1 MKERIIAKR
10 QKNSEQSEPNEEEQK
25 MIAARKAERLDEENE
40 IVITILSEIAGLPKE
55 KIVYNYSEDISMTG
69 TRIQGNVL
77 LPIDT
82 FLKIDVILKNLK
94 QTITVFGKVKR
105 NKVIIEGESYEA
117 GVEFVDTPQESI
129 KKLGN
134 YISSMKQYKNLNP
147 VGVPYWIFAKF
158 NKPKSQIHWQSFKN
172 ERGVYVKDSKNLFCG
187 FRHTSYRRFNIDDFE
202 QTKSAGAP
210 ITLSH
215 HPDHF
220 RVRPDFIFHIEKQ
233 IRFVNL
239 L

>member
-158 NKPKSQIHWQSFKN
+158 NKPKS
-172 ERGVYVKDSKNLFCG
+172 
-187 FRHTSYRRFNIDDFE
+187 
-202 QTKSAGAP
+202 
-210 ITLSH
+210 
-215 HPDHF
+215 
-220 RVRPDFIFHIEKQ
+220 
-233 IRFVNL
+233 
-239 L
+239 

>member
-10 QKNSEQSEPNEEEQK
+10 QKNSEPNEPNEEEQK

-40 IVITILSEIAGLPKE
+40 IIITILSEISSLPKE
-55 KIVYNYSEDISMTG
+55 KIVYNNSEDISMTG

-82 FLKIDVILKNLK
+82 FLKIDLILKNLK

-129 KKLGN
+129 KKLEN

-158 NKPKSQIHWQSFKN
+158 NKPKS
-172 ERGVYVKDSKNLFCG
+172 
-187 FRHTSYRRFNIDDFE
+187 
-202 QTKSAGAP
+202 
-210 ITLSH
+210 
-215 HPDHF
+215 
-220 RVRPDFIFHIEKQ
+220 
-233 IRFVNL
+233 
-239 L
+239 

>member
-10 QKNSEQSEPNEEEQK
+10 QKNSEPNQPNEDEQK

-40 IVITILSEIAGLPKE
+40 IVITILSEIAHLPKE
-55 KIVYNYSEDISMTG
+55 KIVYNNSEDISMTG

-82 FLKIDVILKNLK
+82 FLKIDLILKNLK
-94 QTITVFGKVKR
+94 RTITVFGKVKR
-105 NKVIIEGESYEA
+105 NKVIVEGESYEA

-129 KKLGN
+129 KTLEN

-158 NKPKSQIHWQSFKN
+158 NKPKTQIYLHSSKN
-172 ERGVYVKDSKNLFCG
+172 ERGVYAKNIKNLFCR
-187 FRHTSYRRFNIDDFE
+187 FRNTSYRGFNIDDFE
-202 QTKSAGAP
+202 QTQSAGTSTAV
-210 ITLSH
+210 SRN
-215 HPDHF
+215 PDHPG
-220 RVRPDFIFHIEKQ
+220 VRFDFIFIIEKQ
-233 IRFVNL
+233 IRVVNTL
-239 L
+239 

>member
-10 QKNSEQSEPNEEEQK
+10 QKNSEPNEPNEEEQK

-40 IVITILSEIAGLPKE
+40 IVITILSEIANLPKE
-55 KIVYNYSEDISMTG
+55 KIVYNNSEDISMTG

-77 LPIDT
+77 LPIET
-82 FLKIDVILKNLK
+82 FLKIDLILKNLK

-105 NKVIIEGESYEA
+105 NKVIVDGESYEA

-129 KKLGN
+129 KKLEN

-158 NKPKSQIHWQSFKN
+158 NKPK
-172 ERGVYVKDSKNLFCG
+172 
-187 FRHTSYRRFNIDDFE
+187 T
-202 QTKSAGAP
+202 
-210 ITLSH
+210 
-215 HPDHF
+215 
-220 RVRPDFIFHIEKQ
+220 
-233 IRFVNL
+233 
-239 L
+239 